1 MGLMGGDPAL
11 IRMLRAGSDEGRDLD
26 KALDLLARV
35 FGRPET
41 AERIG
46 PHFTCE
52 EANIIAYVLSASRHE
67 DAAVVWLDEHA
78 ASDTEEDTHGGADF
92 DAAHYVTGS

>member
-1 MGLMGGDPAL
+1 MTWTRHWTCWRGSSAARDGG
-11 IRMLRAGSDEGRDLD
+11 AG
-26 KALDLLARV
+26 
-35 FGRPET
+35 
-41 AERIG
+41 G